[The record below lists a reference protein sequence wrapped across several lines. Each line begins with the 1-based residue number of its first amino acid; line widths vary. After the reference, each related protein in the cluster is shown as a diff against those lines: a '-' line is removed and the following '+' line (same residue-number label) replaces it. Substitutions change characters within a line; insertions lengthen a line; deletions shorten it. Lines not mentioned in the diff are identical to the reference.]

1 MLYDFNKLQ
10 CLTKRFRTSHQI
22 SHHHK
27 ITTILCLFHENG
39 VIIWLCYLSNAS
51 RGKESIG
58 LATRKVSY
66 ILTHT
71 LTRCRNPENCTK
83 KSYQVLF
90 VDQFCTAVKTFFSK
104 PLLCHKMA
112 FNRKQDIKISQ
123 NVLCIWTESAFAL
136 QVNDGTFGAIANN
149 IKIQTLELCFTDKM
163 EEKGILKKYLPIIF
177 DFPVLFPQWN
187 FPIVCSIPWLRFL
200 QLRFHFFLLY

>member
-1 MLYDFNKLQ
+1 MLYDFYKLQ

-58 LATRKVSY
+58 LATRKISH

-90 VDQFCTAVKTFFSK
+90 FDQFCTAVKTFFSK

-136 QVNDGTFGAIANN
+136 RVNDDTFGAIANN
-149 IKIQTLELCFTDKM
+149 IKI
-163 EEKGILKKYLPIIF
+163 
-177 DFPVLFPQWN
+177 
-187 FPIVCSIPWLRFL
+187 
-200 QLRFHFFLLY
+200 

>member
-1 MLYDFNKLQ
+1 MLYDFYKLQ

-58 LATRKVSY
+58 LATRKISH

-104 PLLCHKMA
+104 
-112 FNRKQDIKISQ
+112 
-123 NVLCIWTESAFAL
+123 
-136 QVNDGTFGAIANN
+136 
-149 IKIQTLELCFTDKM
+149 
-163 EEKGILKKYLPIIF
+163 
-177 DFPVLFPQWN
+177 
-187 FPIVCSIPWLRFL
+187 
-200 QLRFHFFLLY
+200 HFFVTKWLSIENKTSKLLKMFFAFGQSLPSPYELMMTLLVP